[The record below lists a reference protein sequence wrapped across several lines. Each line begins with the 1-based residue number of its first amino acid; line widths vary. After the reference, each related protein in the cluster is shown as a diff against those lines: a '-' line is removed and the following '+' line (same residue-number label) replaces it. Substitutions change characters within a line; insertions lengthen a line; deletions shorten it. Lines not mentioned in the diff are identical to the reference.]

1 MGKHD
6 PLIAKC
12 RAARILKFLVR
23 NGICTVR
30 QIANYIG
37 NITENRLYHVLK
49 VMRNEGLVVEMGWTL
64 GLGYSKGRSRKLYKA
79 AEDNHKVMELVQFL
93 ER

>member
-1 MGKHD
+1 MGEFD
-6 PLIAKC
+6 PLIKKV

-30 QIANYIG
+30 QIAKYLG

-49 VMRNEGLVVEMGWTL
+49 IMRNDGLVIEMGWTL
-64 GLGYSKGRSRKLYKA
+64 GLGYSRGRSRKLYKA
-79 AEDNHKVMELVQFL
+79 ADDNLKVMELVEFL
-93 ER
+93 E